1 MLIRSLSAQWPLDKR
16 LSCFWSI
23 RLEYA
28 VHARDLF
35 IYFLNLIFLAV
46 MKAKFYNTGSF
57 LTLTLH
63 IREFLSSKSISS
75 TVYQMA
81 KKTLA
86 NIFNF

>member
-1 MLIRSLSAQWPLDKR
+1 
-16 LSCFWSI
+16 
-23 RLEYA
+23 
-28 VHARDLF
+28 
-35 IYFLNLIFLAV
+35 